1 MSLAV
6 PFSPNLSDLEKLGR
20 PRVLE
25 ILHTCDWASA
35 DIDDDASIGSF
46 QDAEVDFEL
55 NAFDDDKENGSERD
69 VEYME
74 RMMAMLIGARGNL
87 GRRVVANTRNGS
99 GNELRGA

>member
-1 MSLAV
+1 MSLEV
-6 PFSPNLSDLEKLGR
+6 PFFPNFSDLEKLGL

-25 ILHTCDWASA
+25 VLQTCDWASE
-35 DIDDDASIGSF
+35 DIDDDGSIGSL

-74 RMMAMLIGARGNL
+74 RMMAMLISARGNL
-87 GRRVVANTRNGS
+87 GRRIVANIRNGS
-99 GNELRGA
+99 GYELRGA

>member
-1 MSLAV
+1 
-6 PFSPNLSDLEKLGR
+6 LSDLEKLGL

-25 ILHTCDWASA
+25 VLHTCDWASE
-35 DIDDDASIGSF
+35 DIDDDGSIGSL

-74 RMMAMLIGARGNL
+74 RMMAMLISAKGNL
-87 GRRVVANTRNGS
+87 YRRIVANSRNGS
-99 GNELRGA
+99 GYELRGA